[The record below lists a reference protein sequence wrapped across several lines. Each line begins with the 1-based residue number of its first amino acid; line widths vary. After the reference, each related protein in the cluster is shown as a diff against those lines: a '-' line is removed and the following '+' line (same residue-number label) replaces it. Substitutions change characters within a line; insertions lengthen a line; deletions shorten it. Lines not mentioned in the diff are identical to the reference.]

1 MPTYAKQWSLDLS
14 TLSDQS
20 ALGTVGEAST
30 FNFTQSGATT
40 DVTNWTLK
48 ATLSTS
54 IGERPVKSWTDLS
67 FSNKTSGGAFR
78 LSTAAS
84 DTQALASRSWLLEI
98 RRVDVGSEA
107 VLSRVSW
114 TLNDS
119 ASFDEVPV
127 ASSTVLSLSRGG
139 TEANLSATGPGV
151 VTQTAIGGALSITP
165 YASLPTLS
173 GAVPTSRTLTIN
185 GTTYDLSANRSW
197 TLDYDDVG
205 ADPAGSASAVASS
218 LSSHTGNTSNPHSV
232 TKSQV
237 GLGNVDNTSDADKP
251 VSTATQ
257 TALDAKLSLA
267 GGTMTGNV
275 AFSGSSVITDGT
287 YASIDPYNRQLIAA
301 DGTVYVTYTGGTIK
315 CWTDIVMENVSIQMK
330 DGGVIYMPT
339 GSRIWCDGGGAIHAS
354 ENNVSIDPNN
364 RSLNG
369 PSGGVSLDWEND
381 GYIIPT
387 APTSDPSDAGAM
399 WKSNGFFVVSEGN
412 PFPIGAAIGG
422 TGRTSAT
429 AYAVVCGGTTST
441 GEQQSVASVGTAGQV
456 LTSNGA
462 GALPTFQDVSAGA
475 RNLWIPAAAMIPRVT
490 NGPGVNASEGGSNR
504 ANYDTLDFDTT
515 TQEYAQ
521 FMLAMPSNY
530 SGGTVT
536 ARFFWTADS
545 GSGTV
550 QFQLAG
556 RALADDD
563 AIDTARGTAVGVSDT
578 LITAGDLHRT
588 AATSAITITGSPAAN
603 ALVLF
608 EVSRDVASDNLGVDA
623 RLLGVEV
630 SF

>member
-1 MPTYAKQWSLDLS
+1 MAETVPLTWTSPAAE
-14 TLSDQS
+14 TGASDQTFP
-20 ALGTVGEAST
+20 ATRGEALSLVLA
-30 FNFTQSGATT
+30 QVAGAGRDLVGTE
-40 DVTNWTLK
+40 DVRLYVGRYGQQPALNIA
-48 ATLSTS
+48 ATIDDEEQT
-54 IGERPVKSWTDLS
+54 V
-67 FSNKTSGGAFR
+67 
-78 LSTAAS
+78 TAAITTS
-84 DTQALASRSWLLEI
+84 
-98 RRVDVGSEA
+98 
-107 VLSRVSW
+107 
-114 TLNDS
+114 
-119 ASFDEVPV
+119 
-127 ASSTVLSLSRGG
+127 
-139 TEANLSATGPGV
+139 
-151 VTQTAIGGALSITP
+151 QT
-165 YASLPTLS
+165 ASLPADTWPWQVIDETNHELLASGVMELRENLSLGSGPAPTLLDLY
-173 GAVPTSRTLTIN
+173 VPIARTITIN

-197 TLDYDDVG
+197 TITTFSG
-205 ADPAGSASAVASS
+205 AFGDLTGKPTTLAGYGITDAATSA
-218 LSSHTGNTSNPHSV
+218 
-232 TKSQV
+232 
-237 GLGNVDNTSDADKP
+237 
-251 VSTATQ
+251 
-257 TALDAKLSLA
+257 ALDAKLSLA

-275 AFSGSSVITDGT
+275 AFSGGSSVITDGT
-287 YASIDPYNRQLIAA
+287 NTSIDPYNRKLS
-301 DGTVYVTYTGGTIK
+301 DGTTPTLDWFNARLQNGSWDIAYSYSAIASYGIAFPSGSLITDGTNTSIDPVYRTLNASDNSLSVD
-315 CWTDIVMENVSIQMK
+315 WS
-330 DGGVIYMPT
+330 
-339 GSRIWCDGGGAIHAS
+339 SRTLNDANGNSVLTWANGYLDMGLSAIFS
-354 ENNVSIDPNN
+354 NGYVSIDPYR

-369 PSGGVSLDWEND
+369 PSGGVSLNWEND
-381 GYIIPT
+381 GYIIPA
-387 APTSDPSDAGAM
+387 APTSDPSEAGAM

-412 PFPIGAAIGG
+412 PFPVGVAIGG
-422 TGRTSAT
+422 TGLSSAT
-429 AYAVVCGGTTST
+429 AYAVLCGGTTST
-441 GEQQSVASVGTAGQV
+441 GALQPVASVGTAGQV

-521 FMLAMPSNY
+521 FMAVMPSNY
-530 SGGTVT
+530 AGGTVT

-578 LITAGDLHRT
+578 LLAAGDLHRT